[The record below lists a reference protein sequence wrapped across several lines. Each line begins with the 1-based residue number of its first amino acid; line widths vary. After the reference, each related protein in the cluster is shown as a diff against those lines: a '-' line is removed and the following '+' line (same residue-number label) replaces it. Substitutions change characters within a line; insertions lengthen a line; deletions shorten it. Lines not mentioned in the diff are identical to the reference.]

1 MFLVTTKTTSRT
13 TAHWHTTLHAAH
25 THYQNQIPGATVYL
39 SEVPDLENLTMW
51 ELDKYAAELAPQ
63 VPNTG
68 TTLLVDSF
76 RKAAQYGFSIYF

>member
-1 MFLVTTKTTSRT
+1 MFLVTTKTTSRA

-25 THYQNQIPGATVYL
+25 THYYHQTRIPGATVYL
-39 SEVPDLENLTMW
+39 SEVPDLNNPTMW

-68 TTLLVDSF
+68 TTLLVDK
-76 RKAAQYGFSIYF
+76 R